1 MAQSNRELNLI
12 PTVLLILFAGLG
24 ATGVGVIVNKN
35 KPPTAPVSRS
45 SSAQPSPTGS
55 GPTRRPEETSQK
67 QGTFTF
73 EPPEQPSIPSGADVC
88 SSSTLTYDDEG
99 ASSNNSNIFIALDPP
114 NGQAVGATGQIRAWV
129 SDEAGGR
136 IPSATTLDSTGNV
149 TKHSDPSI
157 DKDSHGYPWE
167 PSIFTTLLT
176 SANQTGPFAG
186 DKENGGTPRLL
197 TAAKGRVTAGKSSGW
212 LTVPTHDDP
221 LNYRIGTRRGDGQHV
236 AEFIWNVA
244 SLGLSPGN
252 YRVQVSLHDG
262 DSHLAVECTTIVVQ

>member
-1 MAQSNRELNLI
+1 MAETNRDLNLI
-12 PTVLLILFAGLG
+12 PTIVLILFAGLG
-24 ATGVGVIVNKN
+24 AAGVGVL
-35 KPPTAPVSRS
+35 VSRPPS
-45 SSAQPSPTGS
+45 VPNTSTQSTVQPTPTNSQPSK
-55 GPTRRPEETSQK
+55 RPDETSQK

-73 EPPEQPSIPSGADVC
+73 EPPPEPTIPVGADVC
-88 SSSTLTYDDEG
+88 SATSLTYDDEG

-114 NGQAVGATGQIRAWV
+114 NGQTVGSTGQIRAWV

-136 IPSATTLDSTGNV
+136 IPSATTLDGNGNV
-149 TKHSDPSI
+149 TKHSDASI

-186 DKENGGTPRLL
+186 DKENGGTPRFL
-197 TAAKGRVTAGKSSGW
+197 TTAKGRVTAGKSSGW

-221 LNYRIGTRRGDGQHV
+221 LNYRIGARRGDGQHV

-252 YRVQVSLHDG
+252 YRVQVSVHDG